1 MAVRLEGISPPQSGQ
16 VAIDIKISAPVNISA
31 FAARQKVNGFVVDEI
46 STNMHGAEPA
56 LIVGQRLTWRV
67 PIILSIPPRGD
78 LGTVGEIDVDVAT
91 GEILYT
97 RATVLEIQQRARELA
112 ARPTPQTN

>member
-16 VAIDIKISAPVNISA
+16 LAIDIKLSATINISA

-46 STNMHGAEPA
+46 STNMHGVEPA

-67 PIILSIPPRGD
+67 PLVLSIPPRGD
-78 LGTVGEIDVDVAT
+78 LGAVGEIDVDVAT

-97 RATVLEIQQRARELA
+97 RALISEIQQRARELA
-112 ARPTPQTN
+112 ARPASQAN